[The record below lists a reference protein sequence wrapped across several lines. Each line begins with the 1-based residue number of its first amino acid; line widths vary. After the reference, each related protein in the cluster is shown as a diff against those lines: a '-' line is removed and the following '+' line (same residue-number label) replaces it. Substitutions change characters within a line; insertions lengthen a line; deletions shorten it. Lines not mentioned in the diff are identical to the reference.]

1 MNHLFLSQ
9 TDTPNVTKQSI
20 FIPNI
25 ATFVTKWPFWSQNR
39 ITGHT
44 IHSVSYKSRYF
55 AAFSKLKAMQ
65 RETRIFDLLD
75 KYQEKWPEQDVA
87 LAKKENGE
95 WKKYSPYEYR
105 RLVTNVSYA
114 LIELGIQ
121 PNDKVAVISGNRPE
135 WSIMDMAIMQVGGI
149 TVPIYP
155 TISQDDYLFILD
167 NCEARFVI
175 LEGLV
180 VMNKIEAIRSQLSN
194 LKYVYTMQDRGGLPY
209 FQQLVEL
216 GQSHTHKE
224 ELMRRKAAVK
234 PSDCFTIIYTSG
246 TTGTPKGVM
255 LSHNN
260 MLGQLDNLRQTP
272 DPKSKLAFSFL
283 PLCHA
288 YERML
293 VYLYQDLGMSV
304 YYAESLATIADDM
317 REIHPT
323 MMSAVPRLLEKMYE
337 KILLSG
343 SKKKGL
349 QRHIFVWSVKLTE
362 RYRNDPDDRSW
373 IYNLKLK
380 IADKLVYSKIRASL
394 GADRFDIIV
403 SGAASISQKVNGFFS
418 AIGMPV
424 FEGYGMTEASP
435 VIAVSDKSKGGR
447 EVGTPGRA
455 LPGVEMKTADNGE
468 ILCRGHNVMMGYYKN
483 PELTKEI
490 IDEQGWLH
498 TGDLGHIDEQGR
510 IHLTGR
516 IKSLFKTSMGKY
528 VNPEIIEGKFI
539 ESEFFEN
546 VVVFGEGQ
554 KFAAAI
560 IVPDFNVLKSWCQQH
575 KIIFKSPIDALNI
588 TEVKDRIAVEVKKYN
603 HYFGETEQIKKYTI
617 VSDEWTVG
625 NGILTPTLKVR
636 RKVVQ
641 ARYNKVITSMFA

>member
-1 MNHLFLSQ
+1 
-9 TDTPNVTKQSI
+9 
-20 FIPNI
+20 
-25 ATFVTKWPFWSQNR
+25 
-39 ITGHT
+39 
-44 IHSVSYKSRYF
+44 
-55 AAFSKLKAMQ
+55 MQ
-65 RETRIFDLLD
+65 KETRIFDLLD
-75 KYQEKWPEQDVA
+75 NYREKWPTQDVA
-87 LAKKENGE
+87 LASKQDGE
-95 WKKYSPYEYR
+95 WKKYSPFEYH

-114 LIELGIQ
+114 LIELGIR
-121 PNDKVAVISGNRPE
+121 PNDKVAIISGNRPE
-135 WSIMDMAIMQVGGI
+135 WNIMDMAIMQVGAI

-155 TISQDDYLFILD
+155 TISQDDYLFILS
-167 NCEARFVI
+167 NCEAHFVI
-175 LEGLV
+175 LEGIA
-180 VMNKIEAIRSQLSN
+180 VMNKIQAIKDQLPN
-194 LKYVYTMQDRGGLPY
+194 LEFVYTMQDRNSLPY

-216 GQSHTHKE
+216 GQTHPHKD
-224 ELMRRKAAVK
+224 ELIQRKAAIQTT
-234 PSDCFTIIYTSG
+234 DCATIIYTSG

-255 LSHNN
+255 LSHSNILN
-260 MLGQLDNLRQTP
+260 QLSNLRNTP

-337 KILLSG
+337 KIIQSG
-343 SKKKGL
+343 KKKKGL
-349 QRHIFVWSVKLTE
+349 ERSIFEWSVKLTE
-362 RYRNDPDDRSW
+362 RYKIDPSKRTW
-373 IYNLKLK
+373 LYNLKLK
-380 IADKLVYSKIRASL
+380 IADKLVYSKIRSSL
-394 GADRFDIIV
+394 GAERFDVIV
-403 SGAASISQKVNGFFS
+403 SGAASISKKVNSFFS

-455 LPGVEMKTADNGE
+455 LPGVEVMTSEDGE

-490 IDEQGWLH
+490 IDEDGWLH
-498 TGDLGHIDEQGR
+498 TGDLGHIDAQGR
-510 IHLTGR
+510 IFITGR
-516 IKSLFKTSMGKY
+516 MKSLFKTSMGKY
-528 VNPEIIEGKFI
+528 VNPEIIEEKFI

-546 VVVFGEGQ
+546 IVVFGEGQ

-560 IVPDFNVLKSWCQQH
+560 IVPDFTALKNWCQQH
-575 KIIFKSPIDALNI
+575 KIAFKSPIEALNI
-588 TEVKDRIAVEVKKYN
+588 KEVKERIAAEVKKYN
-603 HYFGETEQIKKYTI
+603 RFFGETEQIKRYAL

-625 NGILTPTLKVR
+625 NGILTPTLKVK

-641 ARYNKVITSMFA
+641 ARYDSLITSMFA